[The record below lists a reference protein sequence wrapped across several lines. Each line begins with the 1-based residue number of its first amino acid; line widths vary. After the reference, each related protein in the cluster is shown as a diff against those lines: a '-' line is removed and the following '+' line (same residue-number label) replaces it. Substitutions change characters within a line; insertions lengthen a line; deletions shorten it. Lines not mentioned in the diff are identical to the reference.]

1 MAPHFFAPHFFTA
14 PDFDFAARTALGHAA
29 LGTSDIG
36 PILAV
41 LSRIAD
47 GDAAG
52 WYAAWRTEAD
62 RLRAAADTA
71 RKAGPT

>member
-1 MAPHFFAPHFFTA
+1 MILPFFSS

-36 PILAV
+36 PILEA

-52 WYAAWRTEAD
+52 WYAAWRT
-62 RLRAAADTA
+62 RPIGCVPQRTPPG
-71 RKAGPT
+71 RRGTT

>member
-1 MAPHFFAPHFFTA
+1 MAPHFFDA

-36 PILAV
+36 PILEV
-41 LSRIAD
+41 LSRIED

-52 WYAAWRTEAD
+52 RYTAWHDQAD
-62 RLRAAADTA
+62 RLRRAAGAARPAGHDDTA
-71 RKAGPT
+71 S